1 MPSVAEELPMA
12 NLYLTEQNSILR
24 KSGDR
29 LIVQKDDE
37 TLLEVQCH
45 KIDAVLVFGNV
56 QFTTQAVHELFEHGI
71 EMAILTRTGK
81 LIGQITSPTPK
92 NITLRLQ
99 QFKKY
104 WDEGFRVALS
114 KQIVAAKIK
123 NSLYFIRQF
132 SYNHPEITFETE
144 IALLKARLGDV
155 ETVSQIAQ
163 LFGLEGSAAR
173 AYFDAFGKMLLSG
186 FKFPG
191 RKKHPSTD
199 PVNALLSLSYTMIF
213 SELSSLL
220 DGLGFDPYLAYY
232 HSLDYG
238 RASLASD
245 LMEEFRAPIADRL
258 TLNLT
263 NNRVFTQE
271 DFYSN
276 PGDGGVY
283 LKREALK
290 CYFVKY
296 EEMLNDEFI
305 HPGTKETTTLR
316 KCFRLQAERLASCI
330 QNNSPYNAFV
340 QEI

>member
-1 MPSVAEELPMA
+1 MA
-12 NLYLTEQNSILR
+12 NLYLTEQNSVLR

-45 KIDAVLVFGNV
+45 KIDAVLIFGNV

-99 QFKKY
+99 QFRKY
-104 WDEGFRVALS
+104 ADNDFRLMLS
-114 KQIVAAKIK
+114 KAIVAGKIM
-123 NSLYFIRQF
+123 NCYNVVRLF
-132 SYNHPEITFETE
+132 SYNHPEINLETE
-144 IALLKARLGDV
+144 IAALKAKSGDV
-155 ETVSQIAQ
+155 ALATQINQ
-163 LFGLEGSAAR
+163 LFGLEGSAAKV
-173 AYFDAFGKMLLSG
+173 YFDAFGKMLLGG
-186 FKFPG
+186 FTFPG

-213 SELSSLL
+213 SEISSLL

-232 HSLDYG
+232 HSIDYG

-245 LMEEFRAPIADRL
+245 LMEEFRAPVADRL
-258 TLNLT
+258 TLNLI
-263 NNRVFTQE
+263 NNRVFGQE

-276 PGDGGVY
+276 PNEGVY
-283 LKREALK
+283 LRREALK
-290 CYFVKY
+290 RYFVEY
-296 EEMLNDEFI
+296 EGMLNREFVRQET
-305 HPGTKETTTLR
+305 GETTTLR
-316 KCFRLQAERLASCI
+316 KCFRCQAEKLAATI
-330 QNNSPYNAFV
+330 QNITPYIPFL
-340 QEI
+340 QEV